1 MKHFETLSHN
11 GLVNKRLN
19 MDWRIKIKF
28 PTEAGVIL
36 PIIASRLAL
45 ETTQWV
51 PGVKATGAWSW
62 SLAYVWWQGL
72 DRESLYP
79 FNGRKGMQRIVSR
92 CSLPHHPAASWVRAS
107 QSLACRYL
115 CTPVLC
121 LCKTIPFCIIYT
133 KFWEEL
139 IYLLSLSKSFTSIWS
154 PWTWFKRHR
163 HTIYT

>member
-1 MKHFETLSHN
+1 MKHFENLSHN
-11 GLVNKRLN
+11 GLVSKRLH
-19 MDWRIKIKF
+19 MDWRIKIQF
-28 PTEAGVIL
+28 PTETGVIL

-72 DRESLYP
+72 DRKSLYL
-79 FNGRKGMQRIVSR
+79 FNGRKGVRAKNRFKMQ
-92 CSLPHHPAASWVRAS
+92 PTHHPAASWVRAS
-107 QSLACRYL
+107 QSVACKYL

-121 LCKTIPFCIIYT
+121 LCKTIPFCIIYK

-139 IYLLSLSKSFTSIWS
+139 ICLLSLHKSFIWS
-154 PWTWFKRHR
+154 AWT
-163 HTIYT
+163 